1 MNIFQLMA
9 GKMPNLKKKER
20 IKDYNHDLNGPNQK

>member
-9 GKMPNLKKKER
+9 GKMPNLKKRE